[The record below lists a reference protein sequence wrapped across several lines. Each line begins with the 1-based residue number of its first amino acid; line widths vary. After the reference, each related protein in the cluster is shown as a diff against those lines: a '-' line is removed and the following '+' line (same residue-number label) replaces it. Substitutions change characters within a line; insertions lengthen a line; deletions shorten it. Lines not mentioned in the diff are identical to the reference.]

1 MKEHDSMNKED
12 MVAVVREVLE
22 QQRSSVNHCY
32 LGIDKEQHTREH
44 HFIRGLIKITEK
56 LDSIKWGFFGA
67 LARTIGIFLI
77 GATVIGLIIIAK
89 DRGVLHI
96 P

>member
-1 MKEHDSMNKED
+1 MKEHDSMHKED

-22 QQRSSVNHCY
+22 QQRGSVHDCY

-44 HFIRGLIKITEK
+44 HFIRGMIKITEK
-56 LDSIKWGFFGA
+56 LDNIKWGFFGA
-67 LARTIGIFLI
+67 VVRTIGIFLI
-77 GATVIGLIIIAK
+77 GATVIGVVILARE
-89 DRGVLHI
+89 RGVHI